1 MTTFTTSGSAAVFT
15 TSGSATSF
23 TVADAGSTFTVTG
36 GAGPAGA
43 SGTAAI
49 PTGGT
54 ARQVLAKID
63 ATNYNTEWSTP
74 SSTSLVLVGD
84 ATGTA
89 ASGTVTVD
97 LSDTGVA
104 AASYGAAGS
113 VATFTVDAE
122 GRLTAAANTAIAVTA
137 AQVAGTAVVQS
148 LADAKGDIIAATGAD
163 TWTRLAIGVTNNH
176 VLTVDS
182 STATGMKWAAVTGG
196 SASSS
201 SGGDIYLAAN
211 YY

>member
-1 MTTFTTSGSAAVFT
+1 
-15 TSGSATSF
+15 
-23 TVADAGSTFTVTG
+23 
-36 GAGPAGA
+36 
-43 SGTAAI
+43 
-49 PTGGT
+49 
-54 ARQVLAKID
+54 VLAKID
-63 ATNYNTEWSTP
+63 AVDYNTEWVDQTGGA
-74 SSTSLVLVGD
+74 TSLVLVGD

-122 GRLTAAANTAIAVTA
+122 GRLTAAASTAIAITA
-137 AQVAGTAVVQS
+137 AQVAGTAVVQT
-148 LADAKGDIIAATGAD
+148 LADAKGALIAATGAD
-163 TWTRLAIGVTNNH
+163 TWTRLAIGVTNDH

-182 STATGMKWAAVTGG
+182 STATGMKWAAATGG

-201 SGGDIYLAAN
+201 AGGDIYLAAN